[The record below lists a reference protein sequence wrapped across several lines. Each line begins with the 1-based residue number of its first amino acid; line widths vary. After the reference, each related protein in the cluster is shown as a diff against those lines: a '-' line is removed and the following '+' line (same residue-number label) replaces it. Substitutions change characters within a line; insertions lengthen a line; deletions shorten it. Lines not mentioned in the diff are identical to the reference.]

1 MNWPAPKLAGGPRIM
16 GIVNATPDSFS
27 DGGRFRDARAA
38 ADAAFRMIE
47 EGADVVDVG
56 GESTRPGAAPISANV
71 ETARVVPV
79 IEAIRARSD
88 ALVSIDTMKPE
99 VARSAFAAGADIWN
113 DVFALRAPAAIET
126 AADLQA
132 PVILMH
138 MQGEAR
144 TMQADPVYGDV
155 VAEVID
161 FLRMRTAAAEAAGL
175 ADIWIDPGIGFG
187 KTLEHNLALIR
198 ALGRIK
204 AETGKP
210 LLFGASRKSMIAKIE
225 ARASDVGDRLG
236 GSLALALAAARAD
249 ADMIRVHDV
258 RQTVQALRVARAVEN
273 TVVV

>member
-1 MNWPAPKLAGGPRIM
+1 
-16 GIVNATPDSFS
+16 
-27 DGGRFRDARAA
+27 
-38 ADAAFRMIE
+38 
-47 EGADVVDVG
+47 
-56 GESTRPGAAPISANV
+56 
-71 ETARVVPV
+71 V
-79 IEAIRARSD
+79 IEAIRACSD